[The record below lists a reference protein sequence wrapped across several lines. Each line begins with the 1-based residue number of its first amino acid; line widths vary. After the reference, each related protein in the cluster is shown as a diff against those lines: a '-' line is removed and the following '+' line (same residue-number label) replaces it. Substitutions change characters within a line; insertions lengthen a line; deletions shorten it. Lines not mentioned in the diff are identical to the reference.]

1 LGRSKTNRPYGRTQ
15 VLDDSAIRLA
25 NCCSMREERHLNALS
40 ICLSGQFDLTCEQP
54 FRDELARLLDGEID
68 TFLLDLRGLRFI
80 DSTGLGVLLQ
90 IEALARGKRLDF
102 TVLCGDG
109 QVREVL
115 RTTGLD
121 GVLTVVDL
129 RGGLVP
135 ASDSPV

>member
-1 LGRSKTNRPYGRTQ
+1 M
-15 VLDDSAIRLA
+15 LDDSAIQLA
-25 NCCSMREERHLNALS
+25 DYCSMRGERDLNALS
-40 ICLSGQFDLTCEQP
+40 IRLAGEFDLTCERR

-80 DSTGLGVLLQ
+80 DSTGLRLLLQ
-90 IEALARGKRLDF
+90 IEALARREGFDF

-109 QVREVL
+109 QVRDVL

-121 GVLTVVDL
+121 GVLAVVDL
-129 RGGLVP
+129 SGGLVP